1 MHLNHKNTYRRG
13 HHVDGLTLLMELRV
27 TGWDVPTRQR
37 FFFLLYRPFD
47 FCRFGGLY
55 GQKENE
61 LNVTVCFKH
70 YVLLGLTCQR
80 ECCPTKPRCLWNCF
94 IRTRAENPK
103 FCTPSPVGNS
113 VVLAM
118 TPAKSGKNNVITKK
132 NFRMWLSPHMTPLH
146 PIGDFLTH
154 SLVSGFRTWGKQDF
168 CLWLQLMI
176 PSSMAEILSMSPE
189 LMDDPQVINLTA
201 VPLGPTK
208 LGNA

>member
-1 MHLNHKNTYRRG
+1 MCPQDK
-13 HHVDGLTLLMELRV
+13 D
-27 TGWDVPTRQR
+27 

-55 GQKENE
+55 VQKENE

-80 ECCPTKPRCLWNCF
+80 ECCPIKPRCLWNCF

-113 VVLAM
+113 VVLAL

-132 NFRMWLSPHMTPLH
+132 KISGCDLALIWLPYIPLVTFSHIHLFLASEHGVGRTFAYDYNWWSPVAWQRYWVWVLNWWTTHRS
-146 PIGDFLTH
+146 LTLLLCAWD
-154 SLVSGFRTWGKQDF
+154 S
-168 CLWLQLMI
+168 
-176 PSSMAEILSMSPE
+176 PS
-189 LMDDPQVINLTA
+189 
-201 VPLGPTK
+201 
-208 LGNA
+208 